1 MKRLLISVAGLSL
14 ITGLT
19 FAQMRDV
26 PPGHWAYQSIEQLV
40 QLGIIEG
47 YPDGTFRPNRT
58 MTRAEFA
65 QAIARAYRN
74 IDQRLVALNRRVE
87 ELANRPQGGGQTDTS
102 ALERQINELRAQ
114 VQELQKLNEAIQTLQ
129 RLAQTF
135 QQELA
140 GLGVDVDTLKR
151 DFASLRARVEALE
164 GKEEKFKMSG
174 DLTFGVY
181 GAHSI
186 DGKDVYTYNRTT
198 VDPGKFLE
206 TIAVPHELG
215 LTFSGQINDEVTG
228 SATFILGNYLPY
240 VKGSGKSAFAN
251 NPLIQQQVPSITAP
265 YAIGNTDIV
274 IWEAFVKAPIDI
286 FGAKVDVTVGRYPA
300 KITPFTLQRIKPDY
314 YLNFPRYGDGAFR
327 VDGGALGFDFDTF
340 RLNLWAAQVNQQ
352 SNNGVF
358 NRLFAQNHNSSV
370 VDAGNDP
377 VAIDQ
382 FAGARL
388 EFDAIRGE
396 ETNLTIGATYYAA
409 GLGTNRNFRF
419 GTLNPQNVNPRP
431 INRMDVFGA
440 DIKAK
445 FAGFNIGVEYAQSDF
460 LRDTDRVL
468 SKDNW
473 ALDANLGYNFGPNLG
488 ITAGYREVRPYFAAP
503 GAWGRVGYLYNPSD
517 LRGFY
522 AGVNYAASEDLKI
535 NITGAFLEGTGRIAP
550 PNGYGTSDEVIQVL
564 AGVDYRLTDR
574 LNVSLNYEGVFWN
587 LKGSGGGAKP
597 VWNYLTLGVGYDLGE
612 NTALNVLY
620 QIIDTDGKGVGSAN
634 IGGQLVGGVFTG
646 GPAPGKNGGAVAAT
660 TLSVKF

>member
-1 MKRLLISVAGLSL
+1 MEEDASMKRLLMSVAGLSL

-47 YPDGTFRPNRT
+47 FPDGTFRPNRT

-74 IDQRLVALNRRVE
+74 IDERLRALDRRISE
-87 ELANRPQGGGQTDTS
+87 IRPQDGQQVDTS
-102 ALERQINELRAQ
+102 ALERKINELSLQ

-186 DGKDVYTYNRTT
+186 DGNDVYTLNRTRLG
-198 VDPGKFLE
+198 PGKFLE
-206 TIAVPHELG
+206 AIAVPHELG

-240 VKGSGKSAFAN
+240 VKGSGKSALTDLSA
-251 NPLIQQQVPSITAP
+251 TATNP

-327 VDGGALGFDFDTF
+327 VDGGALGFNFDTF

-358 NRLFAQNHNSSV
+358 NRLLAQNHNSSV
-370 VDAGNDP
+370 VDAGNNP
-377 VAIDQ
+377 VSIDQ

-396 ETNLTIGATYYAA
+396 ETNLTVGATYYAA
-409 GLGTNRNFRF
+409 GLGTNQNFRF

-431 INRMDVFGA
+431 IDRLDVFGA

-460 LRDTDRVL
+460 LRDTNRVL
-468 SKDNW
+468 SSDNW
-473 ALDANLGYNFGPNLG
+473 ALNANLGYNFGPNLG
-488 ITAGYREVRPYFAAP
+488 ITAGYLEVRPYFAAP
-503 GAWGRVGYLYNPSD
+503 GAWGRIGYLYNPSD

-522 AGVNYAASEDLKI
+522 AGVNYTASEDLKI
-535 NITGAFLEGTGRIAP
+535 NLTGAFLEGTGRVA
-550 PNGYGTSDEVIQVL
+550 NGYRTNDELIQVL
-564 AGVDYRLTDR
+564 AGVDYRLSERFT
-574 LNVSLNYEGVFWN
+574 VSLNYEGVFWN
-587 LKGSGGGAKP
+587 LQGSGGGRKP
-597 VWNYLTLGVGYDLGE
+597 VWNYFTLGVGYNLGE

-620 QIIDTDGKGVGSAN
+620 QILDTDGKGTPAPFS
-634 IGGQLVGGVFTG
+634 G
-646 GPAPGKNGGAVAAT
+646 GPAAGKNSGAVAAT

>member
-1 MKRLLISVAGLSL
+1 MKRLLMSVAGLSL

-40 QLGIIEG
+40 QLGILEG

-74 IDQRLVALNRRVE
+74 IDERLRALDRR
-87 ELANRPQGGGQTDTS
+87 LT
-102 ALERQINELRAQ
+102 ALEQRPTPETQPGDTTELQRQIGELRNQ
-114 VQELQKLNEAIQTLQ
+114 IQELQKLNEAVQTLQ

-186 DGKDVYTYNRTT
+186 DGKDVYTLNRTRLGS
-198 VDPGKFLE
+198 GKFLQE
-206 TIAVPHELG
+206 IAVPHELG

-240 VKGSGKSAFAN
+240 VGGSGLSA
-251 NPLIQQQVPSITAP
+251 LTAFTGP
-265 YAIGNTDIV
+265 YTIGNTDIV
-274 IWEAFVKAPIDI
+274 IWEAYVKAPIDI
-286 FGAKVDVTVGRYPA
+286 FGAKVNLTVGRYPA

-327 VDGGALGFDFDTF
+327 VDGGALGFNFDTF

-352 SNNGVF
+352 STGGFVF
-358 NRLFAQNHNSSV
+358 NRMFAQNHNSSV
-370 VDAGNDP
+370 VDANGNP

-396 ETNLTIGATYYAA
+396 ETNLTVGATYYAA
-409 GLGTNRNFRF
+409 GVGRGRNFRF
-419 GTLNPQNVNPRP
+419 GTLNPQNV
-431 INRMDVFGA
+431 INNQRLIDRVDVFGA

-460 LRDTDRVL
+460 LRDTNREL
-468 SKDNW
+468 SSDNW

-522 AGVNYAASEDLKI
+522 AGINYTASQDLKF
-535 NITGAFLEGTGRIAP
+535 NLTGAFLEGTGRVAG
-550 PNGYGTSDEVIQVL
+550 GYTTNDELIQVL
-564 AGVDYRLTDR
+564 AGIDYRLSDR
-574 LNVSLNYEGVFWN
+574 WNVSLNYEGVFWK
-587 LKGSGGGAKP
+587 LGSVAGSPKP
-597 VWNYLTLGVGYDLGE
+597 VWNYFTLGVGYNLGE

-620 QIIDTDGKGVGSAN
+620 QIIDTDGKGAPAN
-634 IGGQLVGGVFTG
+634 AGAFFG
-646 GPAPGKNGGAVAAT
+646 GPSSGKNSGAVAAT

>member
-40 QLGIIEG
+40 QLGILEG
-47 YPDGTFRPNRT
+47 YPDDTFRPNRT

-74 IDQRLVALNRRVE
+74 IDERLRALDRRLTAVEQRPTPGTQPADTT
-87 ELANRPQGGGQTDTS
+87 ELQ
-102 ALERQINELRAQ
+102 RQIGELRNQ
-114 VQELQKLNEAIQTLQ
+114 IQELQKLNEAVQTLQ

-181 GAHSI
+181 AAHSI
-186 DGKDVYTYNRTT
+186 DGNDVYTLNRTRLGS
-198 VDPGKFLE
+198 GKFLE
-206 TIAVPHELG
+206 EIAVPHELG

-240 VKGSGKSAFAN
+240 VGGSGKSAATSF
-251 NPLIQQQVPSITAP
+251 TAP
-265 YAIGNTDIV
+265 YAISNTDIV

-286 FGAKVDVTVGRYPA
+286 FGAKVNLTVGRYPA

-327 VDGGALGFDFDTF
+327 VDGGAIDLNFDTF

-358 NRLFAQNHNSSV
+358 NVLRFQNHNSTTS
-370 VDAGNDP
+370 AP
-377 VAIDQ
+377 MEQ
-382 FAGARL
+382 MAGARL

-396 ETNLTIGATYYAA
+396 NTNLTIGATYYAA
-409 GLGTNRNFRF
+409 GIGSGRSFQF
-419 GTLNPQNVNPRP
+419 GTLTTTTPAANIDRA
-431 INRMDVFGA
+431 DVFGA

-460 LRDTDRVL
+460 LRGTDRVL

-473 ALDANLGYNFGPNLG
+473 ALDASLGYNFSENLG
-488 ITAGYREVRPYFAAP
+488 LVAGYREVRPYFAAP

-522 AGVNYAASEDLKI
+522 AGVNYTASEDLKI
-535 NITGAFLEGTGRIAP
+535 NLTGAFLEGTGRVA
-550 PNGYGTSDEVIQVL
+550 NGYRTNDELIQVL
-564 AGVDYRLTDR
+564 AGVDYRLSERFT
-574 LNVSLNYEGVFWN
+574 VSLNYEGVFWN
-587 LKGSGGGAKP
+587 LQGSGGGRKP
-597 VWNYLTLGVGYDLGE
+597 VWNYFTLGVGYNLGE

-620 QIIDTDGKGVGSAN
+620 QILDTDGKGTPAPFS
-634 IGGQLVGGVFTG
+634 G
-646 GPAPGKNGGAVAAT
+646 GPATGKNSGAVAAT

>member
-1 MKRLLISVAGLSL
+1 MEEDASMKRLLVTVAGLSL

-40 QLGIIEG
+40 QLGIIDG

-74 IDQRLVALNRRVE
+74 IDERLRALDRRISE
-87 ELANRPQGGGQTDTS
+87 IRPQDVQQVDTS

-114 VQELQKLNEAIQTLQ
+114 IEELKKLNEAIQTLQ

-186 DGKDVYTYNRTT
+186 DGKGVYTFNRTT
-198 VDPGKFLE
+198 IGSGKFLQE
-206 TIAVPHELG
+206 IAVPHELG
-215 LTFSGQINDEVTG
+215 LTFSGQINDEVSG

-240 VKGSGKSAFAN
+240 VGGSGKSA
-251 NPLIQQQVPSITAP
+251 LTAFTPP
-265 YAIGNTDIV
+265 YTISNTDIV

-327 VDGGALGFDFDTF
+327 VDGGALGFNFDTF

-358 NRLFAQNHNSSV
+358 NVLGFQNHNSTTS
-370 VDAGNDP
+370 AP
-377 VAIDQ
+377 MDQ
-382 FAGARL
+382 MAGARL

-396 ETNLTIGATYYAA
+396 DTNLTVGATYYAA
-409 GLGTNRNFRF
+409 GIGPGQNFQF
-419 GTLNPQNVNPRP
+419 GTLVTTTPAVNIDRV
-431 INRMDVFGA
+431 DVFGA

-445 FAGFNIGVEYAQSDF
+445 FAGFNIGIEYAQSDF
-460 LRDTDRVL
+460 LNGTSRVL

-522 AGVNYAASEDLKI
+522 AGVNYTASEDLKI
-535 NITGAFLEGTGRIAP
+535 NLTGAFLEGTGRVA
-550 PNGYGTSDEVIQVL
+550 NGYKTNDDVIQVL

-597 VWNYLTLGVGYDLGE
+597 VWNYLTLGVGYNLGE

-620 QIIDTDGKGVGSAN
+620 QIIDTDGKGTPVPFS
-634 IGGQLVGGVFTG
+634 G
-646 GPAPGKNGGAVAAT
+646 GPNANKNGGAVAAT

>member
-1 MKRLLISVAGLSL
+1 MKRLLVTVAGLSL

-74 IDQRLVALNRRVE
+74 IDERLRALDRRINE
-87 ELANRPQGGGQTDTS
+87 INRPQVSEQQPPTDTS
-102 ALERQINELRAQ
+102 GLQRQIEELRKQ
-114 VQELQKLNEAIQTLQ
+114 IDELKKLNEAIQTLQ

-186 DGKDVYTYNRTT
+186 DGKDVYTFNRTT
-198 VDPGKFLE
+198 IGSGKFLQE
-206 TIAVPHELG
+206 IAVPHELG
-215 LTFSGQINDEVTG
+215 LTFSGQINDEVSG

-240 VKGSGKSAFAN
+240 VGGSGKSA
-251 NPLIQQQVPSITAP
+251 LTAFTPP
-265 YAIGNTDIV
+265 YTISNTDIV
-274 IWEAFVKAPIDI
+274 IWEAYVKAPIDI

-327 VDGGALGFDFDTF
+327 VDGGALGFNFDTF

-358 NRLFAQNHNSSV
+358 NVLGFQNHNSTTS
-370 VDAGNDP
+370 AP
-377 VAIDQ
+377 MEQ
-382 FAGARL
+382 MAGARL

-396 ETNLTIGATYYAA
+396 ETNLTVGATYYAA
-409 GLGTNRNFRF
+409 GIGAGQNFNFAGGLPEAANIDR
-419 GTLNPQNVNPRP
+419 V
-431 INRMDVFGA
+431 DVFGA

-460 LRDTDRVL
+460 LNNTNRVL
-468 SKDNW
+468 STDNW

-522 AGVNYAASEDLKI
+522 AGVNYTASEDLKF
-535 NITGAFLEGTGRIAP
+535 NLTGAFLEGTGRVAG
-550 PNGYGTSDEVIQVL
+550 GYTTNDELIQVL
-564 AGVDYRLTDR
+564 AGVDYRLSER
-574 LNVSLNYEGVFWN
+574 LNVSLNYEGVYW
-587 LKGSGGGAKP
+587 KVGGVKP

-620 QIIDTDGKGVGSAN
+620 QIIDTDGKGAPAA
-634 IGGQLVGGVFTG
+634 FRG
-646 GPAPGKNGGAVAAT
+646 GPNANKNGGAVAAT

>member
-65 QAIARAYRN
+65 QMIARAYRN
-74 IDQRLVALNRRVE
+74 IDERLRALDRRISE
-87 ELANRPQGGGQTDTS
+87 IRPQEVQPTDTS
-102 ALERQINELRAQ
+102 DLQRQIGELRNQ
-114 VQELQKLNEAIQTLQ
+114 IQELQRLNEAIQTLQ

-164 GKEEKFKMSG
+164 GREEKFKMSG

-186 DGKDVYTYNRTT
+186 DGKDVHTYNRTNLGT
-198 VDPGKFLE
+198 GKLLE
-206 TIAVPHELG
+206 SIAVTHELG

-240 VKGSGKSAFAN
+240 VGKSGKSALTTFT
-251 NPLIQQQVPSITAP
+251 VPYTVS
-265 YAIGNTDIV
+265 NTDIV
-274 IWEAFVKAPIDI
+274 IWEAFVKAPIDL
-286 FGAKVDVTVGRYPA
+286 FGARVNVTVGRYPV
-300 KITPFTLQRIKPDY
+300 KLTPYTLQRIKPDY

-327 VDGGALGFDFDTF
+327 VDGGAVDFNFDTF

-358 NRLFAQNHNSSV
+358 NVLNFQNHNSTTS
-370 VDAGNDP
+370 AP
-377 VAIDQ
+377 MDQ

-396 ETNLTIGATYYAA
+396 ETNLTVGATYYAA
-409 GLGTNRNFRF
+409 GIGPSQNFQF
-419 GTLNPQNVNPRP
+419 STSPPVNPIDRV
-431 INRMDVFGA
+431 DVFGG

-445 FAGFNIGVEYAQSDF
+445 FAGFDIGVEYAQSDF
-460 LRDTDRVL
+460 LNGTTRVL
-468 SKDNW
+468 STDNW
-473 ALDANLGYNFGPNLG
+473 ALDANLGYNFSDNLG
-488 ITAGYREVRPYFAAP
+488 VVAGYREVRPYFAAP
-503 GAWGRVGYLYNPSD
+503 GSWGRVGYLYNPSD

-522 AGVNYAASEDLKI
+522 AGVNYAASQDLKV
-535 NITGAFLEGTGRIAP
+535 NLTGAFLEGTGRVT
-550 PNGYGTSDEVIQVL
+550 PNGYQTNDELIQVL
-564 AGVDYRLTDR
+564 AGVDYRLSER
-574 LNVSLNYEGVFWN
+574 WNVSLNYEGVFFK
-587 LKGSGGGAKP
+587 LGSQPNSPKP
-597 VWNYLTLGVGYDLGE
+597 VWNYFTLGVGYNLGE
-612 NTALNVLY
+612 NAALNVLY
-620 QIIDTDGKGVGSAN
+620 QILDTDGKGVGGVFSGGPSAN
-634 IGGQLVGGVFTG
+634 
-646 GPAPGKNGGAVAAT
+646 KNSGAVAAT

>member
-1 MKRLLISVAGLSL
+1 MKRLLMSVAGLSL

-40 QLGIIEG
+40 QLGILEG

-74 IDQRLVALNRRVE
+74 IDERLRALDRRISE
-87 ELANRPQGGGQTDTS
+87 IRPPDVQQVDTS

-181 GAHSI
+181 AAHSL
-186 DGKDVYTYNRTT
+186 DGEDVYTLNRTRLGS
-198 VDPGKFLE
+198 GKFLE
-206 TIAVPHELG
+206 EIAVPHELG
-215 LTFSGQINDEVTG
+215 LTLSGQLNEEVSG
-228 SATFILGNYLPY
+228 SATFILGNKLQY
-240 VKGSGKSAFAN
+240 VRGAGKSALTN
-251 NPLIQQQVPSITAP
+251 LVPLAATAP
-265 YAIGNTDIV
+265 YAIGTSDIV
-274 IWEAFVKAPIDI
+274 IWEAFVKAPIDF
-286 FGAKVDVTVGRYPA
+286 FGTKVNLTVGRYPA

-327 VDGGALGFDFDTF
+327 VDGGAIDLNFDTF
-340 RLNLWAAQVNQQ
+340 RVNLWAAQVNQQ
-352 SNNGVF
+352 STGGFVF
-358 NRLFAQNHNSSV
+358 NQLFVQNHNSTTSR
-370 VDAGNDP
+370 P
-377 VAIDQ
+377 IDQ
-382 FAGARL
+382 FTGARL

-396 ETNLTIGATYYAA
+396 ETNLTVGATYYAA
-409 GLGTNRNFRF
+409 GIGSQQNFTFAPTGVVAANIDR
-419 GTLNPQNVNPRP
+419 V
-431 INRMDVFGA
+431 DVFGA

-445 FAGFNIGVEYAQSDF
+445 FAGFNIGLEYAQSDF
-460 LRDTDRVL
+460 LRGSDRVL

-473 ALDANLGYNFGPNLG
+473 ALNASLGYNFGPNLG
-488 ITAGYREVRPYFAAP
+488 VTAGYLEVRPYFAAP
-503 GAWGRVGYLYNPSD
+503 GAWGRIGYLYNPSD

-535 NITGAFLEGTGRIAP
+535 NLSGAFLEGTGRV
-550 PNGYGTSDEVIQVL
+550 PNGYRTNDDVIQVL
-564 AGVDYRLTDR
+564 AGVDYRLSER
-574 LNVSLNYEGVFWN
+574 FSVSLNYEGVFWN
-587 LKGSGGGAKP
+587 LGSRAGSPNP
-597 VWNYLTLGVGYDLGE
+597 VWNYFTLGVGYDLGE

-620 QIIDTDGKGVGSAN
+620 QILDTDGKGVGGAFS
-634 IGGQLVGGVFTG
+634 G
-646 GPAPGKNGGAVAAT
+646 GPAPGKNSGAVAAT

>member
-1 MKRLLISVAGLSL
+1 MKRLLMSVAGLSL

-40 QLGIIEG
+40 QLGILEG

-74 IDQRLVALNRRVE
+74 IDERLRALDRR
-87 ELANRPQGGGQTDTS
+87 LT
-102 ALERQINELRAQ
+102 ALEQRPTPETQPGDTTELQRQIGELRNQ
-114 VQELQKLNEAIQTLQ
+114 IQELQKLNEAVQTLQ

-181 GAHSI
+181 AAHSL
-186 DGKDVYTYNRTT
+186 DGNDVFTLNRTRLG
-198 VDPGKFLE
+198 PGKFLE
-206 TIAVPHELG
+206 AIAVPHELG
-215 LTFSGQINDEVTG
+215 LTFSGQINEEVSG

-240 VKGSGKSAFAN
+240 VGGSGKSARTNF
-251 NPLIQQQVPSITAP
+251 TGP
-265 YAIGNTDIV
+265 YTIGNTDIV
-274 IWEAFVKAPIDI
+274 IWEAYVKAPIDI

-327 VDGGALGFDFDTF
+327 VDGGAIDLNFDTF

-352 SNNGVF
+352 STGGFVF
-358 NRLFAQNHNSSV
+358 NRLFVQNHNSTTSR
-370 VDAGNDP
+370 P
-377 VAIDQ
+377 IDQ

-396 ETNLTIGATYYAA
+396 DTNLTVGATYYAA
-409 GLGTNRNFRF
+409 GIGSGQNFNF
-419 GTLNPQNVNPRP
+419 AGGSAEAVNIDRV
-431 INRMDVFGA
+431 DVFGA

-460 LRDTDRVL
+460 LRGTDRVL

-473 ALDANLGYNFGPNLG
+473 ALDANLGYNFSESLG
-488 ITAGYREVRPYFAAP
+488 LVAGYREVRPYFATP
-503 GAWGRVGYLYNPSD
+503 GSWGRVGYLYNPSD

-535 NITGAFLEGTGRIAP
+535 NITGAFLEGTGRIPP

-564 AGVDYRLTDR
+564 AGIDYRLSDR
-574 LNVSLNYEGVFWN
+574 WNVSLNYEGVFWK
-587 LKGSGGGAKP
+587 LGSVAGSPKP
-597 VWNYLTLGVGYDLGE
+597 VWNYFTLGVGYNLGE

-620 QIIDTDGKGVGSAN
+620 QILDTDGKGTPAPFS
-634 IGGQLVGGVFTG
+634 G
-646 GPAPGKNGGAVAAT
+646 GPATGKNSGAVAAT

>member
-40 QLGIIEG
+40 QLGILEG

-74 IDQRLVALNRRVE
+74 IDERLRALDRRISE
-87 ELANRPQGGGQTDTS
+87 IRPQDQQVDTS

-114 VQELQKLNEAIQTLQ
+114 IEELQKLNEAIQTLQ

-186 DGKDVYTYNRTT
+186 DGKDVYTLNRTRLG
-198 VDPGKFLE
+198 PGKFLE
-206 TIAVPHELG
+206 AIAVPHELG

-251 NPLIQQQVPSITAP
+251 NPVIQQVPSITDP

-327 VDGGALGFDFDTF
+327 VDGGALGFNFDTF

-370 VDAGNDP
+370 VDANGNP

-396 ETNLTIGATYYAA
+396 DTNLTVGATYYAA
-409 GLGTNRNFRF
+409 GIGPQRNFRF
-419 GTLNPQNVNPRP
+419 RTLTLSDVNRNPIT

-445 FAGFNIGVEYAQSDF
+445 FAGFNIGIEYAQSDF
-460 LRDTDRVL
+460 LNDTNRVL
-468 SKDNW
+468 SSDNW
-473 ALDANLGYNFGPNLG
+473 ALNANLGYSFGPNLG
-488 ITAGYREVRPYFAAP
+488 ITAGYLEVRPYFAAP

-522 AGVNYAASEDLKI
+522 AGVNYTASEDLKI
-535 NITGAFLEGTGRIAP
+535 NLTGAFLEGTGRVA
-550 PNGYGTSDEVIQVL
+550 NGYTTNDEVIQVL

-574 LNVSLNYEGVFWN
+574 LNVSLNYEGVFWK
-587 LKGSGGGAKP
+587 LGSVPGSPKP
-597 VWNYLTLGVGYDLGE
+597 VWNYFTLGVGYNLGE

-620 QIIDTDGKGVGSAN
+620 QILDTDGKGTPAPFS
-634 IGGQLVGGVFTG
+634 G
-646 GPAPGKNGGAVAAT
+646 GPATGKNSGAVAAT

>member
-1 MKRLLISVAGLSL
+1 MEEDASMKRLLVTVAGLSL

-74 IDQRLVALNRRVE
+74 IDERLRALDRRISE
-87 ELANRPQGGGQTDTS
+87 IRPQDSQPVDTS

-114 VQELQKLNEAIQTLQ
+114 IEELKKLNEAIQTLQ

-186 DGKDVYTYNRTT
+186 DGKDVYTFNRTRLGS
-198 VDPGKFLE
+198 GKFLQE
-206 TIAVPHELG
+206 IAVPHELG

-240 VKGSGKSAFAN
+240 VGGSGKSALTTF
-251 NPLIQQQVPSITAP
+251 SGP

-327 VDGGALGFDFDTF
+327 VDGGALGFNFDTF

-358 NRLFAQNHNSSV
+358 NRLLAQNHNSSV
-370 VDAGNDP
+370 VDANGNP

-396 ETNLTIGATYYAA
+396 DTNLTVGATYYAA
-409 GLGTNRNFRF
+409 GVGRGRNFRF
-419 GTLNPQNVNPRP
+419 GTLNPQNVNRRP
-431 INRMDVFGA
+431 IDRLDVFGA

-460 LRDTDRVL
+460 LRDTNRVL
-468 SKDNW
+468 SSDNW

-522 AGVNYAASEDLKI
+522 VGVNYTASEDLKI
-535 NITGAFLEGTGRIAP
+535 NITGAFLEGTGRARLGNNIV
-550 PNGYGTSDEVIQVL
+550 GYRTNDEVIQVL
-564 AGVDYRLTDR
+564 AGVDYRLSER
-574 LNVSLNYEGVFWN
+574 LNVSLNYEGVFWK
-587 LKGSGGGAKP
+587 LGSVARSPKP

-620 QIIDTDGKGVGSAN
+620 QILDTDGKGTPVP
-634 IGGQLVGGVFTG
+634 FRG
-646 GPAPGKNGGAVAAT
+646 GPDTRRNNKNGGAVAAT

>member
-1 MKRLLISVAGLSL
+1 MKRLLMSVAGLSL

-40 QLGIIEG
+40 QLGILEG

-74 IDQRLVALNRRVE
+74 IDERLRALDRR
-87 ELANRPQGGGQTDTS
+87 LT
-102 ALERQINELRAQ
+102 ALEQRPTPETQPGDTTELQRQIGELRNQ
-114 VQELQKLNEAIQTLQ
+114 IQELQKLNEAVQTLQ

-186 DGKDVYTYNRTT
+186 DGNDVYTFNRTRLG
-198 VDPGKFLE
+198 PGKFLE
-206 TIAVPHELG
+206 AIAVPHELG

-240 VKGSGKSAFAN
+240 VGGSGKSA
-251 NPLIQQQVPSITAP
+251 LTAFTGP
-265 YAIGNTDIV
+265 YTIGNTDIV
-274 IWEAFVKAPIDI
+274 IWEAYVKAPIDI

-327 VDGGALGFDFDTF
+327 VDGGALGFNFDTF

-352 SNNGVF
+352 STGGFVF
-358 NRLFAQNHNSSV
+358 NRMFAQNHNSSV
-370 VDAGNDP
+370 VDANGNP

-396 ETNLTIGATYYAA
+396 ETNLTVGATYYAA
-409 GLGTNRNFRF
+409 GVGRGRNFRF
-419 GTLNPQNVNPRP
+419 GTLNPQNV
-431 INRMDVFGA
+431 INNQRLIDRVDVFGA

-460 LRDTDRVL
+460 LRDTNREL
-468 SKDNW
+468 SSDNW

-522 AGVNYAASEDLKI
+522 AGINYTASQDLKF
-535 NITGAFLEGTGRIAP
+535 NLTGAFLEGTGRVAG
-550 PNGYGTSDEVIQVL
+550 GYTTNDELIQVL
-564 AGVDYRLTDR
+564 AGIDYRLSDR
-574 LNVSLNYEGVFWN
+574 WNVSLNYEGVFWK
-587 LKGSGGGAKP
+587 LGSVAGSPKP
-597 VWNYLTLGVGYDLGE
+597 VWNYFTLGVGYNLGE

-620 QIIDTDGKGVGSAN
+620 QIIDTDGKGAPAN
-634 IGGQLVGGVFTG
+634 AGAFFG
-646 GPAPGKNGGAVAAT
+646 GPSSGKNSGAVAAT

>member
-1 MKRLLISVAGLSL
+1 MKRWLISVAGLSL

-74 IDQRLVALNRRVE
+74 IDERLRALDRRISE
-87 ELANRPQGGGQTDTS
+87 IRPGDQQVDTS

-114 VQELQKLNEAIQTLQ
+114 IEELKKLNEAIQTLQ

-186 DGKDVYTYNRTT
+186 DGKDVFTLNRTRLGS
-198 VDPGKFLE
+198 GKFLQE
-206 TIAVPHELG
+206 IAVPHELG
-215 LTFSGQINDEVTG
+215 LTFSGQINDEVSG

-240 VKGSGKSAFAN
+240 AGGSGLSALTNF
-251 NPLIQQQVPSITAP
+251 TGP

-286 FGAKVDVTVGRYPA
+286 FGAKVNLTVGRYPA

-327 VDGGALGFDFDTF
+327 VDGGALSFDFDTF

-370 VDAGNDP
+370 VDAGNNP

-396 ETNLTIGATYYAA
+396 NTNLTVGATYYAA
-409 GLGTNRNFRF
+409 GIGRGRNFQFINTR
-419 GTLNPQNVNPRP
+419 TLVPTTLAMNIDRV
-431 INRMDVFGA
+431 DVFGA

-460 LRDTDRVL
+460 LRGTNRVL
-468 SKDNW
+468 SSDSW

-503 GAWGRVGYLYNPSD
+503 GAWGRIGYLYNPSD

-535 NITGAFLEGTGRIAP
+535 NITGAFLEGTGRIP
-550 PNGYGTSDEVIQVL
+550 PPSGNGYGTSDEVIQVL
-564 AGVDYRLTDR
+564 AGVDYRLSER
-574 LNVSLNYEGVFWN
+574 LNVSLNYEGVFWK
-587 LKGSGGGAKP
+587 LGSVARSPKP
-597 VWNYLTLGVGYDLGE
+597 VWNYLTLGVGYNLGE

-620 QIIDTDGKGVGSAN
+620 QVIDTDGKGVG
-634 IGGQLVGGVFTG
+634 GVFSG
-646 GPAPGKNGGAVAAT
+646 GPAPGKNSGAVAAT

>member
-1 MKRLLISVAGLSL
+1 MEEDASMKRLLISVAGLSL

-40 QLGIIEG
+40 QMGIIEG

-74 IDQRLVALNRRVE
+74 IDERLRALDRRINE
-87 ELANRPQGGGQTDTS
+87 INRPQRDGQQPPTDTS
-102 ALERQINELRAQ
+102 GLQRQIEELRKQ
-114 VQELQKLNEAIQTLQ
+114 IDELKKLNEAIQTLQ

-181 GAHSI
+181 GTHDI
-186 DGKDVYTYNRTT
+186 NRRNVYTYNRTT
-198 VDPGKFLE
+198 VGSNILQ

-215 LTFSGQINDEVTG
+215 LTFSGQINDEVSG

-240 VKGSGKSAFAN
+240 VKGSGKSALTDLSA
-251 NPLIQQQVPSITAP
+251 TATNP

-327 VDGGALGFDFDTF
+327 VDGGALGFNFDTF

-352 SNNGVF
+352 STGGFVF
-358 NRLFAQNHNSSV
+358 NRMFAQNHNSSV
-370 VDAGNDP
+370 VDANGNP

-396 ETNLTIGATYYAA
+396 ETNLTVGATYYAA
-409 GLGTNRNFRF
+409 GIGPQRNFRF
-419 GTLNPQNVNPRP
+419 GTLTPSNVNRNP

-460 LRDTDRVL
+460 LRDTNREL
-468 SKDNW
+468 SSDNW

-522 AGVNYAASEDLKI
+522 AGVNYTASEDLKI
-535 NITGAFLEGTGRIAP
+535 NLTGAFLEGTGRVA
-550 PNGYGTSDEVIQVL
+550 NGYRTNDELIQVL
-564 AGVDYRLTDR
+564 AGIDYRLSERFT
-574 LNVSLNYEGVFWN
+574 VSLNYEGVFWN
-587 LKGSGGGAKP
+587 LQGSGGGRKP

-620 QIIDTDGKGVGSAN
+620 QIIDTDGKGAPAN
-634 IGGQLVGGVFTG
+634 AGAFFG
-646 GPAPGKNGGAVAAT
+646 GPSSGKNSGAVAAT

>member
-1 MKRLLISVAGLSL
+1 MEEDASMKRLLVTVAGLSL

-40 QLGIIEG
+40 QLGIIDG

-74 IDQRLVALNRRVE
+74 IDERLRALDRRISE
-87 ELANRPQGGGQTDTS
+87 IRPQSDQQVDTS

-114 VQELQKLNEAIQTLQ
+114 IEELKKLNEAIQTLQ

-186 DGKDVYTYNRTT
+186 DGNDVYTFNRTT
-198 VDPGKFLE
+198 IGSGKFLQE
-206 TIAVPHELG
+206 IAVPHELG

-240 VKGSGKSAFAN
+240 VKGSGKSALTAF
-251 NPLIQQQVPSITAP
+251 TAP
-265 YAIGNTDIV
+265 YTISNTDIV

-327 VDGGALGFDFDTF
+327 VDGGALGFNFDTF

-358 NRLFAQNHNSSV
+358 NVLEFQNHNSTTS
-370 VDAGNDP
+370 AP
-377 VAIDQ
+377 MDQ
-382 FAGARL
+382 MAGARL

-396 ETNLTIGATYYAA
+396 ETNLTVGATYYAA
-409 GLGTNRNFRF
+409 GIGAGQNFQF
-419 GTLNPQNVNPRP
+419 GTLSTTTPAVNIDRV
-431 INRMDVFGA
+431 DVFGA

-445 FAGFNIGVEYAQSDF
+445 FAGFNIGIEYAQSDF
-460 LRDTDRVL
+460 LNGTSRVL

-522 AGVNYAASEDLKI
+522 AGVNYTASQDLKI
-535 NITGAFLEGTGRIAP
+535 NLTGAFLEGTGRVA
-550 PNGYGTSDEVIQVL
+550 NGYKTNDDVIQVL

-597 VWNYLTLGVGYDLGE
+597 VWNYLTLGVGYNLGE

-620 QIIDTDGKGVGSAN
+620 QIIDTDGKGTPVPFS
-634 IGGQLVGGVFTG
+634 G
-646 GPAPGKNGGAVAAT
+646 GPNANKNGGAVAAT

>member
-40 QLGIIEG
+40 QLGILEG

-74 IDQRLVALNRRVE
+74 IDERLRALDRRISE
-87 ELANRPQGGGQTDTS
+87 IRPQDNQQVDTS

-114 VQELQKLNEAIQTLQ
+114 IEELQKLNEASQTLQ

-186 DGKDVYTYNRTT
+186 DGKDVYTLNRTRLG
-198 VDPGKFLE
+198 PGKFLE
-206 TIAVPHELG
+206 AIAVPHELG

-240 VKGSGKSAFAN
+240 VRGAGKSALTDLTNLA
-251 NPLIQQQVPSITAP
+251 TAP

-327 VDGGALGFDFDTF
+327 VDGGALGFNFDTF

-358 NRLFAQNHNSSV
+358 NVLEFQNHNSTTS
-370 VDAGNDP
+370 AP
-377 VAIDQ
+377 MDQ
-382 FAGARL
+382 MAGARL

-396 ETNLTIGATYYAA
+396 DTNLTVGATYYAA
-409 GLGTNRNFRF
+409 GIGPGQSFTFVPSGVVAANIDRA
-419 GTLNPQNVNPRP
+419 
-431 INRMDVFGA
+431 DVFGA

-460 LRDTDRVL
+460 LNGTSRVL

-522 AGVNYAASEDLKI
+522 AGVNYTASEDLKI
-535 NITGAFLEGTGRIAP
+535 NLTGAFLEGTGRVA
-550 PNGYGTSDEVIQVL
+550 NGYSTNDEVIQVL
-564 AGVDYRLTDR
+564 AGVDYRLSER
-574 LNVSLNYEGVFWN
+574 LNVSLNYEGVFWK
-587 LKGSGGGAKP
+587 LGSVPGSPKP

-620 QIIDTDGKGVGSAN
+620 QILDTDGKGAPAA
-634 IGGQLVGGVFTG
+634 FRG
-646 GPAPGKNGGAVAAT
+646 GPATGKNSGAVAAT

>member
-40 QLGIIEG
+40 QLGILEG

-74 IDQRLVALNRRVE
+74 IDERLRALDRRISE
-87 ELANRPQGGGQTDTS
+87 IRPPGDQQVDTS

-181 GAHSI
+181 GTHDI
-186 DGKDVYTYNRTT
+186 DRKNVYTYNRTT
-198 VDPGKFLE
+198 VGSNILQ

-215 LTFSGQINDEVTG
+215 LTFSGQLNDEVTG

-240 VKGSGKSAFAN
+240 VRGAGKSALTTF
-251 NPLIQQQVPSITAP
+251 TGP

-274 IWEAFVKAPIDI
+274 IWEAFVKAPIDL

-327 VDGGALGFDFDTF
+327 VDGGALGFNFDTF

-358 NRLFAQNHNSSV
+358 NRLLAQNHNSSV
-370 VDAGNDP
+370 VDAGDNP

-396 ETNLTIGATYYAA
+396 ETNLTVGATYYAA
-409 GLGTNRNFRF
+409 GVGRGRNFRF

-431 INRMDVFGA
+431 IDRLDVFGA

-460 LRDTDRVL
+460 LRDTNRVL

-488 ITAGYREVRPYFAAP
+488 IIAGYREVRPYFAAP
-503 GAWGRVGYLYNPSD
+503 GAWGRIGYLYNPSD

-522 AGVNYAASEDLKI
+522 AGVNYTASEDLKI
-535 NITGAFLEGTGRIAP
+535 NLTGAFLEGTGRVR
-550 PNGYGTSDEVIQVL
+550 NGYTTNDEVIQVL
-564 AGVDYRLTDR
+564 AGVDYRLSER
-574 LNVSLNYEGVFWN
+574 LNVSLNYEGVYW
-587 LKGSGGGAKP
+587 KVGGVKP
-597 VWNYLTLGVGYDLGE
+597 VWNYFTLGVGYDLGE

-620 QIIDTDGKGVGSAN
+620 QIIDTDGKGAPAA
-634 IGGQLVGGVFTG
+634 FRG
-646 GPAPGKNGGAVAAT
+646 GPNANKNGGAVAAT

>member
-1 MKRLLISVAGLSL
+1 MKRWLISVAGLSL

-40 QLGIIEG
+40 QLGILEG

-74 IDQRLVALNRRVE
+74 IDERLRALDRRISE
-87 ELANRPQGGGQTDTS
+87 IRPQDGQQVDTS

-114 VQELQKLNEAIQTLQ
+114 IDELKKLNEAIQTLQ

-186 DGKDVYTYNRTT
+186 DGKDVYTLNRTRLGS
-198 VDPGKFLE
+198 GKFLQE
-206 TIAVPHELG
+206 IAVPHELG

-240 VKGSGKSAFAN
+240 VGGSGLSALTNF
-251 NPLIQQQVPSITAP
+251 TGP

-327 VDGGALGFDFDTF
+327 VDGGALSFNFDTF

-358 NRLFAQNHNSSV
+358 NTVNFQNHNSTTS
-370 VDAGNDP
+370 AP
-377 VAIDQ
+377 MEQ
-382 FAGARL
+382 MAGARL

-396 ETNLTIGATYYAA
+396 GTNLTVGATYYAA
-409 GLGTNRNFRF
+409 GIGANKNFTFVPAGIVAANIDR
-419 GTLNPQNVNPRP
+419 V
-431 INRMDVFGA
+431 DVFGA

-460 LRDTDRVL
+460 LRDTNRVL

-503 GAWGRVGYLYNPSD
+503 GAWGRIGYLYNPSD

-522 AGVNYAASEDLKI
+522 AGVNYTASEDLKI
-535 NITGAFLEGTGRIAP
+535 NLSGAFLEGTGRVTG
-550 PNGYGTSDEVIQVL
+550 GYTKDDEVIQVL
-564 AGVDYRLTDR
+564 AGVDYRLSDR
-574 LNVSLNYEGVFWN
+574 WNVSLNYEGVFWK
-587 LKGSGGGAKP
+587 LGSVPGSPKP
-597 VWNYLTLGVGYDLGE
+597 VWNYFTLGVGYNLGE

-620 QIIDTDGKGVGSAN
+620 QVIDTDGKGVG
-634 IGGQLVGGVFTG
+634 GVFSG
-646 GPAPGKNGGAVAAT
+646 GPAPGKNSGAVAAT

>member
-74 IDQRLVALNRRVE
+74 IDERLRALDRRISE
-87 ELANRPQGGGQTDTS
+87 IRPQEVQPTDTS
-102 ALERQINELRAQ
+102 NLQQQIGELRNQ
-114 VQELQKLNEAIQTLQ
+114 IQELQKLNEAIQTLQ

-164 GKEEKFKMSG
+164 GREEKFTMSG

-186 DGKDVYTYNRTT
+186 NGNNVYTFNRTT
-198 VDPGKFLE
+198 LGSGQFLRS
-206 TIAVPHELG
+206 IAVTHELG

-228 SATFILGNYLPY
+228 SATFILGNDLPY
-240 VKGSGKSAFAN
+240 VGGSGKSALTTF
-251 NPLIQQQVPSITAP
+251 TGP
-265 YAIGNTDIV
+265 YTVGNTDIT
-274 IWEAFVKAPIDI
+274 IWEAFVKAPIDL
-286 FGAKVDVTVGRYPA
+286 FGARVNVTVGRFPA
-300 KITPFTLQRIKPDY
+300 KLTPFTLQRIKPDY

-327 VDGGALGFDFDTF
+327 VDGGAVDFNFDTF

-358 NRLFAQNHNSSV
+358 NVLRFQNHNSTTSS
-370 VDAGNDP
+370 P
-377 VAIDQ
+377 MEQ

-396 ETNLTIGATYYAA
+396 ETNLTVGATYYAA
-409 GLGTNRNFRF
+409 GIGTGQNFQF
-419 GTLNPQNVNPRP
+419 QQSSVVQNIDRV
-431 INRMDVFGA
+431 DVFGG

-460 LRDTDRVL
+460 LSGTTRAL
-468 SKDNW
+468 STDNW
-473 ALDANLGYNFGPNLG
+473 ALDANLGYNFSDNLG
-488 ITAGYREVRPYFAAP
+488 LVAGYREVRPYFAAP
-503 GAWGRVGYLYNPSD
+503 GSWGRVGYLYNPSD

-522 AGVNYAASEDLKI
+522 AGVNYAASQDLKV
-535 NITGAFLEGTGRIAP
+535 NLTGAFLKGTGRVQN
-550 PNGYGTSDEVIQVL
+550 NGYQTNDELIQVL
-564 AGVDYRLTDR
+564 AGVDYRLSDR
-574 LNVSLNYEGVFWN
+574 WNVSLNYEGVFWK
-587 LKGSGGGAKP
+587 LGTLQGSPKP
-597 VWNYLTLGVGYDLGE
+597 VWNYFTLGVGYDLGE
-612 NTALNVLY
+612 NAALNVLY
-620 QIIDTDGKGVGSAN
+620 QILDTDGKGVG
-634 IGGQLVGGVFTG
+634 GVFSG
-646 GPAPGKNGGAVAAT
+646 GPGTNKNGGAVAAT

>member
-1 MKRLLISVAGLSL
+1 MKRWLISVAGLSL

-74 IDQRLVALNRRVE
+74 IDERLRALDRRISE
-87 ELANRPQGGGQTDTS
+87 IRPQDGQQVDAS

-114 VQELQKLNEAIQTLQ
+114 IEELKKLNEAIQTLQ

-181 GAHSI
+181 AAHSI
-186 DGKDVYTYNRTT
+186 DGKDVFTLNRTRLGS
-198 VDPGKFLE
+198 GKFLQE
-206 TIAVPHELG
+206 IAVPHELG
-215 LTFSGQINDEVTG
+215 LTFSGQINDEVSG

-240 VKGSGKSAFAN
+240 VGGSGLSALTNF
-251 NPLIQQQVPSITAP
+251 TGP
-265 YAIGNTDIV
+265 YTIGNTDIV
-274 IWEAFVKAPIDI
+274 IWEAFVKAPVDI
-286 FGAKVDVTVGRYPA
+286 FGAKVNLTVGRYPA

-327 VDGGALGFDFDTF
+327 VDGGALSFDFDTF

-358 NRLFAQNHNSSV
+358 NVLRFQNHNSTTT
-370 VDAGNDP
+370 AP
-377 VAIDQ
+377 MDQ
-382 FAGARL
+382 MAGARL

-396 ETNLTIGATYYAA
+396 NTNLTVGATYYAA
-409 GLGTNRNFRF
+409 GIGPRRNFQF
-419 GTLNPQNVNPRP
+419 GTLGTTTPAVNIDRV
-431 INRMDVFGA
+431 DVFGA

-460 LRDTDRVL
+460 LRDTNRVL

-473 ALDANLGYNFGPNLG
+473 ALDVNLGYNFGPNLG

-503 GAWGRVGYLYNPSD
+503 GAWGRIGYLYNPSD

-522 AGVNYAASEDLKI
+522 AGVNYTASEDLKI
-535 NITGAFLEGTGRIAP
+535 NLSGAFLEGTGRVTG
-550 PNGYGTSDEVIQVL
+550 GYTKDDEVIQVL
-564 AGVDYRLTDR
+564 AGVDYRLSDR
-574 LNVSLNYEGVFWN
+574 WNVSLNYEGVFWK
-587 LKGSGGGAKP
+587 LGSVPGSPKP
-597 VWNYLTLGVGYDLGE
+597 VWNYFTLGVGYNLGE

-620 QIIDTDGKGVGSAN
+620 QIIDTDGKGTPAPFS
-634 IGGQLVGGVFTG
+634 G
-646 GPAPGKNGGAVAAT
+646 GPAAGKNSGAVAAT

>member
-1 MKRLLISVAGLSL
+1 MKRLLMSVAGLSL

-40 QLGIIEG
+40 QLGILEG
-47 YPDGTFRPNRT
+47 FPDGTFRPNRT

-74 IDQRLVALNRRVE
+74 IDERLRALDRRISE
-87 ELANRPQGGGQTDTS
+87 IRPQDQQVDTS

-186 DGKDVYTYNRTT
+186 DGNDVYTLNRTRLG
-198 VDPGKFLE
+198 PGKFLE
-206 TIAVPHELG
+206 AIAVPHELG

-240 VKGSGKSAFAN
+240 VKGSGKSALTDLSA
-251 NPLIQQQVPSITAP
+251 TATNP

-327 VDGGALGFDFDTF
+327 VDGGALGFNFDTF

-370 VDAGNDP
+370 VDANGNP

-396 ETNLTIGATYYAA
+396 DTNLTVGATYYAA
-409 GLGTNRNFRF
+409 GIGPQRNFRF
-419 GTLNPQNVNPRP
+419 GTLTPSNVNQNP
-431 INRMDVFGA
+431 INRVDVFGA

-460 LRDTDRVL
+460 LRDTDREL
-468 SKDNW
+468 SSDNW

-503 GAWGRVGYLYNPSD
+503 GAWGRIGYLYNPSD

-522 AGVNYAASEDLKI
+522 AGVNYTASEDLKI
-535 NITGAFLEGTGRIAP
+535 NLSGAFLEGTGRARVGNNIV
-550 PNGYGTSDEVIQVL
+550 GYRTNDEVIQVL
-564 AGVDYRLTDR
+564 AGVDYRLSERFT
-574 LNVSLNYEGVFWN
+574 VSLNYEGVFWN
-587 LKGSGGGAKP
+587 LQGSGGGRKP
-597 VWNYLTLGVGYDLGE
+597 VWNYFTLGVGYNLGE

-620 QIIDTDGKGVGSAN
+620 QIIDTDGKGTPAPFS
-634 IGGQLVGGVFTG
+634 G
-646 GPAPGKNGGAVAAT
+646 GPAERKNSGAVAAT

>member
-40 QLGIIEG
+40 QLGILEG

-74 IDQRLVALNRRVE
+74 IDERLRALDRRISE
-87 ELANRPQGGGQTDTS
+87 IRPQDGQQVDTS

-114 VQELQKLNEAIQTLQ
+114 IEELKKLNEAIQTLQ

-186 DGKDVYTYNRTT
+186 DGKNVYTFNRTT
-198 VDPGKFLE
+198 IGSGKFLQE
-206 TIAVPHELG
+206 IAVPHELG
-215 LTFSGQINDEVTG
+215 LTFSGQLNDEVTG

-240 VKGSGKSAFAN
+240 VGGSGKSARTNF
-251 NPLIQQQVPSITAP
+251 TGP
-265 YAIGNTDIV
+265 YTIGNTDIV

-370 VDAGNDP
+370 VDAGNNP
-377 VAIDQ
+377 IAIDQ

-396 ETNLTIGATYYAA
+396 ETNLTVGATYYAA
-409 GLGTNRNFRF
+409 GVGAGRNFRF
-419 GTLNPQNVNPRP
+419 GTAVPANAATNIDRV
-431 INRMDVFGA
+431 DVFGA

-460 LRDTDRVL
+460 LNGTSRVL

-535 NITGAFLEGTGRIAP
+535 NLTGAFLEGTGRVA
-550 PNGYGTSDEVIQVL
+550 NGYTTNDEVIQVL
-564 AGVDYRLTDR
+564 AGVDYRLSER
-574 LNVSLNYEGVFWN
+574 LNVSLNYEGVFWK
-587 LKGSGGGAKP
+587 LGSVAGSPKP

-620 QIIDTDGKGVGSAN
+620 QIIDTDGKGAPAA
-634 IGGQLVGGVFTG
+634 FRG
-646 GPAPGKNGGAVAAT
+646 GPNANKNGGAVAAT

>member
-19 FAQMRDV
+19 FAQMRDI

-74 IDQRLVALNRRVE
+74 IDERLRAINQRIE
-87 ELANRPQGGGQTDTS
+87 ELAGRPQAGGQQVDTTQ
-102 ALERQINELRAQ
+102 LQNQINELRNQ
-114 VQELQKLNEAIQTLQ
+114 IQELQKLNEAVQTLQ

-140 GLGVDVDTLKR
+140 GMGVDIDALKR
-151 DFASLRARVEALE
+151 DMASLRARVEALE

-186 DGKDVYTYNRTT
+186 DGKDVYTLDGRQLG
-198 VDPGKFLE
+198 PGKLLE
-206 TIAVPHELG
+206 KIDVVHELG
-215 LTFSGQINDEVTG
+215 LTFSGQINEEVSG

-240 VKGSGKSAFAN
+240 AGGAGR
-251 NPLIQQQVPSITAP
+251 NPLSTTPGGVPAV
-265 YAIGNTDIV
+265 GNTDIV
-274 IWEAFVKAPIDI
+274 IWEAYVKAPIDV

-300 KITPFTLQRIKPDY
+300 KLTPFTLQRIKPNY
-314 YLNFPRYGDGAFR
+314 YLNFPRYDDGAFR
-327 VDGGALGFDFDTF
+327 VDGGALAFNFDTF

-358 NRLFAQNHNSSV
+358 NVVNFANHNSSTSG
-370 VDAGNDP
+370 AM
-377 VAIDQ
+377 DQ
-382 FAGARL
+382 MAGARL

-396 ETNLTIGATYYAA
+396 DTNLTIGATYFAS
-409 GLGTNRNFRF
+409 GIGTARVFNF
-419 GTLNPQNVNPRP
+419 GTTTVAGNIDRV
-431 INRMDVFGA
+431 DVFGA
-440 DIKAK
+440 DVKAK

-460 LRDTDRVL
+460 LRNTNRVL

-473 ALDANLGYNFGPNLG
+473 ALNASLGYNFGPNIG
-488 ITAGYREVRPYFAAP
+488 VTAGYLEVRPYFAAP

-522 AGVNYAASEDLKI
+522 AGVNYNASQDLKV
-535 NITGAFLEGTGRIAP
+535 NLQGAFLEGTGRVAG
-550 PNGYGTSDEVIQVL
+550 GYTGNEEVIQLL
-564 AGVDYRLTDR
+564 AGVDYRLSDR
-574 LNVSLNYEGVFWN
+574 WNVSLNYEGVYWKLGAFR
-587 LKGSGGGAKP
+587 GAKP
-597 VWNYLTLGVGYDLGE
+597 VWNYFTLGVGYNLGE
-612 NTALNVLY
+612 NAALNVLY
-620 QIIDTDGKGVGSAN
+620 QILDTDGKGVAQFS
-634 IGGQLVGGVFTG
+634 G
-646 GPAPGKNGGAVAAT
+646 GPNARKNSGAVAAT

>member
-1 MKRLLISVAGLSL
+1 MKRWLISVAGLSL

-40 QLGIIEG
+40 QLGILEG

-74 IDQRLVALNRRVE
+74 IDERLRALDRRISE
-87 ELANRPQGGGQTDTS
+87 IRPQVDQPVDTS

-114 VQELQKLNEAIQTLQ
+114 IDELKKLNEAIQTLQ

-181 GAHSI
+181 GTHDI
-186 DGKDVYTYNRTT
+186 DRKNVYTYNRTT
-198 VDPGKFLE
+198 VGRNILQ

-215 LTFSGQINDEVTG
+215 LTFSGQINDEVSG

-240 VKGSGKSAFAN
+240 VGGSGLSA
-251 NPLIQQQVPSITAP
+251 LTAFTGP
-265 YAIGNTDIV
+265 YRIGNTDIV

-286 FGAKVDVTVGRYPA
+286 FGAKVNLTVGRYPA

-327 VDGGALGFDFDTF
+327 VDGGVLGFNFDTF

-352 SNNGVF
+352 STGGFVF
-358 NRLFAQNHNSSV
+358 NRMFAQNHNSSV
-370 VDAGNDP
+370 VDANGDP

-396 ETNLTIGATYYAA
+396 ETNLTVGATYYAA
-409 GLGTNRNFRF
+409 GVGRGRNFQF
-419 GTLNPQNVNPRP
+419 GTLNPQNV
-431 INRMDVFGA
+431 INNQRLIDRVDVFGA

-468 SKDNW
+468 SSDNW

-503 GAWGRVGYLYNPSD
+503 GAWGRIGYLYNPSD

-522 AGVNYAASEDLKI
+522 AGVNYTASEDLKI
-535 NITGAFLEGTGRIAP
+535 NLTGAFLEGTGRVA
-550 PNGYGTSDEVIQVL
+550 NGYRTNDELIQVL
-564 AGVDYRLTDR
+564 AGVDYRLSERFT
-574 LNVSLNYEGVFWN
+574 VSLNYEGVFWN
-587 LKGSGGGAKP
+587 LKGSGGGRKP
-597 VWNYLTLGVGYDLGE
+597 VWNYFTLGVGYNLGE

-620 QIIDTDGKGVGSAN
+620 QILDTNGKDAPDT
-634 IGGQLVGGVFTG
+634 FRG
-646 GPAPGKNGGAVAAT
+646 GPAERKNSGAVAAT

>member
-40 QLGIIEG
+40 QMGIIEG

-74 IDQRLVALNRRVE
+74 IDERLRALDRRISE
-87 ELANRPQGGGQTDTS
+87 IRPSEGQPADTS
-102 ALERQINELRAQ
+102 DLQRQIQELRNQ
-114 VQELQKLNEAIQTLQ
+114 IQELQKLNEAIQTLQ

-164 GKEEKFKMSG
+164 GREEKFKMSG

-186 DGKDVYTYNRTT
+186 GGRDVYTFNRTNLGT
-198 VDPGKFLE
+198 GKLLE
-206 TIAVPHELG
+206 SIAVTHELG
-215 LTFSGQINDEVTG
+215 LTFSGQIDDEVTG

-240 VKGSGKSAFAN
+240 VGGSGKSALTTF
-251 NPLIQQQVPSITAP
+251 TGP
-265 YAIGNTDIV
+265 YTVSNTDIT
-274 IWEAFVKAPIDI
+274 IWEAFVKAPIDL
-286 FGAKVDVTVGRYPA
+286 FGARVNVTVGRFPA
-300 KITPFTLQRIKPDY
+300 KLTPFTLQRIKPDY

-327 VDGGALGFDFDTF
+327 VDGGAVDFNFDTF
-340 RLNLWAAQVNQQ
+340 RLNLWAAKVNQQ

-358 NRLFAQNHNSSV
+358 NVLNFENHNSNTSS
-370 VDAGNDP
+370 P
-377 VAIDQ
+377 MEQ

-396 ETNLTIGATYYAA
+396 ETNLTVGATYYAA
-409 GLGTNRNFRF
+409 GIGPGQNFNF
-419 GTLNPQNVNPRP
+419 VPSGVVALNIDRV
-431 INRMDVFGA
+431 DVFGG
-440 DIKAK
+440 DVKAK

-460 LRDTDRVL
+460 LRNTTRVL
-468 SKDNW
+468 STDNW
-473 ALDANLGYNFGPNLG
+473 ALDANLGYNFSDNLG
-488 ITAGYREVRPYFAAP
+488 LVAGYREVRPYFAAP
-503 GAWGRVGYLYNPSD
+503 GSWGRAGYLYNPSD

-522 AGVNYAASEDLKI
+522 AGVNYAASQDLKV
-535 NITGAFLEGTGRIAP
+535 NLTGAFLEGTGSVT
-550 PNGYGTSDEVIQVL
+550 NGYQTNDELIQVL
-564 AGVDYRLTDR
+564 AGVDYRLSER
-574 LNVSLNYEGVFWN
+574 WNVSLNYEGVFWK
-587 LKGSGGGAKP
+587 LGSLAGSPKP
-597 VWNYLTLGVGYDLGE
+597 VWNYFTLGVGYDLGE
-612 NTALNVLY
+612 NAALNVLY
-620 QIIDTDGKGVGSAN
+620 QILDTDGKGVNPPFS
-634 IGGQLVGGVFTG
+634 VFRG
-646 GPAPGKNGGAVAAT
+646 GPNANKNSGAVAAT

>member
-1 MKRLLISVAGLSL
+1 
-14 ITGLT
+14 
-19 FAQMRDV
+19 MRDV

-74 IDQRLVALNRRVE
+74 IDERLRALDRRISE
-87 ELANRPQGGGQTDTS
+87 IRPQDGQQVDTS

-114 VQELQKLNEAIQTLQ
+114 IEELKKLNEAIQTLQ

-186 DGKDVYTYNRTT
+186 DGKDVFTLNRTRLGS
-198 VDPGKFLE
+198 GKFLQE
-206 TIAVPHELG
+206 IAVPHELG
-215 LTFSGQINDEVTG
+215 LTFSGQINDEVSG

-240 VKGSGKSAFAN
+240 VGGSGLSALTNF
-251 NPLIQQQVPSITAP
+251 TGP
-265 YAIGNTDIV
+265 YTIGNTDIV
-274 IWEAFVKAPIDI
+274 IWEAFVKAPVDI
-286 FGAKVDVTVGRYPA
+286 FGAKVNLTVGRYPA

-327 VDGGALGFDFDTF
+327 VDGGALSFDFDTF

-358 NRLFAQNHNSSV
+358 NVLRFQNHNSTTT
-370 VDAGNDP
+370 AP
-377 VAIDQ
+377 MDQ
-382 FAGARL
+382 MAGARL

-396 ETNLTIGATYYAA
+396 NTNLTVGATYYAA
-409 GLGTNRNFRF
+409 GIGPRRNFQF
-419 GTLNPQNVNPRP
+419 GTLGTTTPAVNIDRV
-431 INRMDVFGA
+431 DVFGA

-460 LRDTDRVL
+460 LRDTNRVL

-473 ALDANLGYNFGPNLG
+473 ALDANLGFNFGPNLG

-503 GAWGRVGYLYNPSD
+503 GAWGRIGYLYNPSD

-522 AGVNYAASEDLKI
+522 AGVNYTASEDLKI
-535 NITGAFLEGTGRIAP
+535 NLSGAFLEGTGRVTG
-550 PNGYGTSDEVIQVL
+550 GYTKDDEVIQVL
-564 AGVDYRLTDR
+564 AGVDYRLSDR
-574 LNVSLNYEGVFWN
+574 WNVSLNYEGVFWK
-587 LKGSGGGAKP
+587 LGSVPGSPKP
-597 VWNYLTLGVGYDLGE
+597 VWNYFTLGVGYNLGE

-620 QIIDTDGKGVGSAN
+620 QIIDTDGKGTPAPFS
-634 IGGQLVGGVFTG
+634 G
-646 GPAPGKNGGAVAAT
+646 GPAAGKNSGAVAAT

>member
-1 MKRLLISVAGLSL
+1 MKRWLISVAGLSL

-74 IDQRLVALNRRVE
+74 IDERLRALDRRISE
-87 ELANRPQGGGQTDTS
+87 IRPQGGGQQVDTS

-114 VQELQKLNEAIQTLQ
+114 IEELKKLNEAIQTLQ

-181 GAHSI
+181 GAHDI
-186 DGKDVYTYNRTT
+186 DGRDVYTYNRTT
-198 VDPGKFLE
+198 LGPGKFLQA
-206 TIAVPHELG
+206 ISVPHELG

-228 SATFILGNYLPY
+228 SATFILGNYLEY
-240 VKGSGKSAFAN
+240 VGGSGKSALTTF
-251 NPLIQQQVPSITAP
+251 TGP
-265 YAIGNTDIV
+265 YAISNTDIV

-314 YLNFPRYGDGAFR
+314 YLNFPRYDDGAFR
-327 VDGGALGFDFDTF
+327 VDGGALGFNFDTF

-358 NRLFAQNHNSSV
+358 NVLGFQNHNSTTS
-370 VDAGNDP
+370 AP
-377 VAIDQ
+377 MDQ
-382 FAGARL
+382 MAGARL

-396 ETNLTIGATYYAA
+396 DTNMTIGATYYAA
-409 GLGTNRNFRF
+409 GIGPGQNFQFVDTR
-419 GTLNPQNVNPRP
+419 TLAPTTPAVNIDRV
-431 INRMDVFGA
+431 DVFGA

-460 LRDTDRVL
+460 LNDTSRVL

-473 ALDANLGYNFGPNLG
+473 ALDANLGYNFSENLG
-488 ITAGYREVRPYFAAP
+488 IVAGYREVRPYFAAP
-503 GAWGRVGYLYNPSD
+503 GSWGRIGYLYNPSD
-517 LRGFY
+517 LRSFY
-522 AGVNYAASEDLKI
+522 AGVNYTASEDLKV
-535 NITGAFLEGTGRIAP
+535 NLTGAFLEGTGRVA
-550 PNGYGTSDEVIQVL
+550 NGYTTNDEVIQVL
-564 AGVDYRLTDR
+564 AGVDYRLSER
-574 LNVSLNYEGVFWN
+574 LNVSLNYEGVFWK
-587 LKGSGGGAKP
+587 LGSVAGSPKP
-597 VWNYLTLGVGYDLGE
+597 VWNYFTLGVGYNLGE

-620 QIIDTDGKGVGSAN
+620 QIIDTDGKGAPAPFS
-634 IGGQLVGGVFTG
+634 G
-646 GPAPGKNGGAVAAT
+646 GPAPGKNSGAVAAT

>member
-1 MKRLLISVAGLSL
+1 MEEDASMKRLLISVAGLSL

-40 QLGIIEG
+40 QMGIIEG

-74 IDQRLVALNRRVE
+74 IDERLRALDRRINE
-87 ELANRPQGGGQTDTS
+87 INRPQVSEQQPPTDTS
-102 ALERQINELRAQ
+102 GLQRQIEELRKQ
-114 VQELQKLNEAIQTLQ
+114 IDELKKLNEAIQTLQ

-186 DGKDVYTYNRTT
+186 DGKGVYTFNRTT
-198 VDPGKFLE
+198 IGSGKFLE
-206 TIAVPHELG
+206 EIAVPHELG
-215 LTFSGQINDEVTG
+215 LTFSGQLNDEVTG

-240 VKGSGKSAFAN
+240 VGGSGKSALTTF
-251 NPLIQQQVPSITAP
+251 SGP

-274 IWEAFVKAPIDI
+274 IWEAYVKVPIDI

-327 VDGGALGFDFDTF
+327 VDGGALGFNFDTF

-358 NRLFAQNHNSSV
+358 NVLEFQNHNSTTS
-370 VDAGNDP
+370 AP
-377 VAIDQ
+377 MEQ
-382 FAGARL
+382 MAGARL

-396 ETNLTIGATYYAA
+396 ETNLTVGATYYAA
-409 GLGTNRNFRF
+409 GLGTNQNFRF

-431 INRMDVFGA
+431 IDRLDVFGA

-460 LRDTDRVL
+460 LRDTNRVL

-473 ALDANLGYNFGPNLG
+473 ALDANLGYNFGSNLG

-522 AGVNYAASEDLKI
+522 AGVNYTASEDLKI
-535 NITGAFLEGTGRIAP
+535 NLSGAFLEGTGRVA
-550 PNGYGTSDEVIQVL
+550 NGYRTNDELIQVL
-564 AGVDYRLTDR
+564 AGIDYRLSERFT
-574 LNVSLNYEGVFWN
+574 VSLNYEGVFWN
-587 LKGSGGGAKP
+587 LQGSGGGRKP

-620 QIIDTDGKGVGSAN
+620 QIIDTDGKGTPAPFS
-634 IGGQLVGGVFTG
+634 G
-646 GPAPGKNGGAVAAT
+646 GPATGKNSGAVAAT

>member
-1 MKRLLISVAGLSL
+1 MKRWLISVAGLSL

-40 QLGIIEG
+40 QLGILEG

-58 MTRAEFA
+58 MARAEFA

-74 IDQRLVALNRRVE
+74 IDERLRALDRRISE
-87 ELANRPQGGGQTDTS
+87 IRPQSDQQVDTS

-114 VQELQKLNEAIQTLQ
+114 IEELKKLNEAIQTLQ

-181 GAHSI
+181 GTHDI
-186 DGKDVYTYNRTT
+186 DRKNVYTYNRTT
-198 VDPGKFLE
+198 VGRNILQ

-240 VKGSGKSAFAN
+240 VGGSGKSA
-251 NPLIQQQVPSITAP
+251 LTAFTGP
-265 YAIGNTDIV
+265 YTIGNTDIV
-274 IWEAFVKAPIDI
+274 IWEAYVKAPIDI
-286 FGAKVDVTVGRYPA
+286 FGAKVNLTVGRYPA

-327 VDGGALGFDFDTF
+327 VDGGALSFDFETF

-358 NRLFAQNHNSSV
+358 NVLRFQNHNSTTS
-370 VDAGNDP
+370 AP
-377 VAIDQ
+377 MEQ
-382 FAGARL
+382 MAGARL

-396 ETNLTIGATYYAA
+396 DTNLTIGATYYAA
-409 GLGTNRNFRF
+409 GIGRGQNFQF
-419 GTLNPQNVNPRP
+419 GTLSTTTPAANIDRV
-431 INRMDVFGA
+431 DVFGA

-473 ALDANLGYNFGPNLG
+473 ALDVNLGYSFGPNLG

-522 AGVNYAASEDLKI
+522 AGVNYTASEDLKI
-535 NITGAFLEGTGRIAP
+535 NLSGAFLEGTGRVA
-550 PNGYGTSDEVIQVL
+550 NGYTKNDEVIQVL
-564 AGVDYRLTDR
+564 AGIDYRLSER
-574 LNVSLNYEGVFWN
+574 WNVSLNYEGVFWK
-587 LKGSGGGAKP
+587 LGSLPGSPKP
-597 VWNYLTLGVGYDLGE
+597 VWNYFTLGVGYNLGE

-620 QIIDTDGKGVGSAN
+620 QIIDTDGKGTPAPFS
-634 IGGQLVGGVFTG
+634 G
-646 GPAPGKNGGAVAAT
+646 GPAAGKNSGAVAAT

>member
-1 MKRLLISVAGLSL
+1 MKRLLISMAGLSL

-40 QLGIIEG
+40 QLGILEG

-74 IDQRLVALNRRVE
+74 IDERLRALDRR
-87 ELANRPQGGGQTDTS
+87 LT
-102 ALERQINELRAQ
+102 ALEQRPTPGPQPADTTELQRQIGELRNQ
-114 VQELQKLNEAIQTLQ
+114 IQELQKLNEAVQTLQ

-181 GAHSI
+181 AAHSL
-186 DGKDVYTYNRTT
+186 DGKDVYTLNRTRLGS
-198 VDPGKFLE
+198 GKFLQE
-206 TIAVPHELG
+206 IAVPHELG
-215 LTFSGQINDEVTG
+215 LTFSGQLNEEVSG
-228 SATFILGNYLPY
+228 SATFILGNKLQY
-240 VKGSGKSAFAN
+240 VRGAGKSALTN
-251 NPLIQQQVPSITAP
+251 LVPLAATAP
-265 YAIGNTDIV
+265 YAIGTSDIV
-274 IWEAFVKAPIDI
+274 IWEAFVKAPIDF
-286 FGAKVDVTVGRYPA
+286 FGTKVNLTVGRYPA

-327 VDGGALGFDFDTF
+327 VDGGAIDLNFDTF
-340 RLNLWAAQVNQQ
+340 RVNLWAAQVNQQ
-352 SNNGVF
+352 STGGFVF
-358 NRLFAQNHNSSV
+358 NQLFVQNHNSTTSR
-370 VDAGNDP
+370 P
-377 VAIDQ
+377 IDQ
-382 FAGARL
+382 FTGARL

-396 ETNLTIGATYYAA
+396 DTNLTVGATYYAA
-409 GLGTNRNFRF
+409 GIGAGQNFNF
-419 GTLNPQNVNPRP
+419 AGGSAEAVNIDRV
-431 INRMDVFGA
+431 DVFGA
-440 DIKAK
+440 DVKAK
-445 FAGFNIGVEYAQSDF
+445 FAGFDIGVEYAQSDF
-460 LRDTDRVL
+460 LRGSDRVL

-473 ALDANLGYNFGPNLG
+473 ALNASLGYNFGPNLG
-488 ITAGYREVRPYFAAP
+488 VTAGYLEVRPYFAAP

-535 NITGAFLEGTGRIAP
+535 NLSGAFLEGTGRV
-550 PNGYGTSDEVIQVL
+550 PNGYRTNDDVIQVL
-564 AGVDYRLTDR
+564 AGVDYRLSER
-574 LNVSLNYEGVFWN
+574 FSVSLNYEGVFWN
-587 LKGSGGGAKP
+587 LQGSGGGRKP

-620 QIIDTDGKGVGSAN
+620 QILDTDGKGVGGAFS
-634 IGGQLVGGVFTG
+634 G
-646 GPAPGKNGGAVAAT
+646 GPAPGRNSGAVAAT

>member
-1 MKRLLISVAGLSL
+1 MKRWLISVAGLSL

-40 QLGIIEG
+40 QLGILEG

-74 IDQRLVALNRRVE
+74 IDERLRALDRRISE
-87 ELANRPQGGGQTDTS
+87 IRPQGGGPPQIDTS

-114 VQELQKLNEAIQTLQ
+114 IEELKKLNEAIQTLQ

-186 DGKDVYTYNRTT
+186 DGKDVYTLNRTRLG
-198 VDPGKFLE
+198 PGKFLE
-206 TIAVPHELG
+206 AISVPHELG

-240 VKGSGKSAFAN
+240 VGGSGKSALTTFGG
-251 NPLIQQQVPSITAP
+251 P

-274 IWEAFVKAPIDI
+274 IWEAFVKAPIDL

-352 SNNGVF
+352 STGGFVF
-358 NRLFAQNHNSSV
+358 NRLFVQNHNSTTSR
-370 VDAGNDP
+370 P
-377 VAIDQ
+377 IDQ

-396 ETNLTIGATYYAA
+396 DTNLTVGATYYAA
-409 GLGTNRNFRF
+409 GIGAGQNFNFAGGAPEAANIDR
-419 GTLNPQNVNPRP
+419 V
-431 INRMDVFGA
+431 DVFGA

-445 FAGFNIGVEYAQSDF
+445 FAGFNIGIEYAQSDF

-503 GAWGRVGYLYNPSD
+503 GAWGRIGYLYNPSD

-522 AGVNYAASEDLKI
+522 AGVNYTASEDLKI
-535 NITGAFLEGTGRIAP
+535 NLTGAFLEGTGRVAG
-550 PNGYGTSDEVIQVL
+550 GYTKNDEVIQVL
-564 AGVDYRLTDR
+564 AGVDYRLTER
-574 LNVSLNYEGVFWN
+574 LNVSLNYEGVFWK
-587 LKGSGGGAKP
+587 LGSVAGSPKP
-597 VWNYLTLGVGYDLGE
+597 VWNYFTLGVGYNLGE

-620 QIIDTDGKGVGSAN
+620 QVIDTDGKGVG
-634 IGGQLVGGVFTG
+634 GVFSG
-646 GPAPGKNGGAVAAT
+646 GPAPGKNSGAVAAT

>member
-1 MKRLLISVAGLSL
+1 VPSSRRRLRAPTATSTSDCARWIGASPRFVRQTLSQ
-14 ITGLT
+14 LT
-19 FAQMRDV
+19 
-26 PPGHWAYQSIEQLV
+26 PPRWSGRS
-40 QLGIIEG
+40 
-47 YPDGTFRPNRT
+47 
-58 MTRAEFA
+58 
-65 QAIARAYRN
+65 
-74 IDQRLVALNRRVE
+74 
-87 ELANRPQGGGQTDTS
+87 
-102 ALERQINELRAQ
+102 NELRAQ
-114 VQELQKLNEAIQTLQ
+114 VEELQKLNEAIQTLQ

-186 DGKDVYTYNRTT
+186 DGKGVYTFNRTT
-198 VDPGKFLE
+198 IGSGKFLQE
-206 TIAVPHELG
+206 IAVPHELG
-215 LTFSGQINDEVTG
+215 LTFSGQINDEVSG

-240 VKGSGKSAFAN
+240 VGGSGKSA
-251 NPLIQQQVPSITAP
+251 LTAFTPP
-265 YAIGNTDIV
+265 YTISNTDIV

-327 VDGGALGFDFDTF
+327 VDGGALGFNFDTF

-358 NRLFAQNHNSSV
+358 NVLGFQNHNSTTS
-370 VDAGNDP
+370 AP
-377 VAIDQ
+377 MDQ
-382 FAGARL
+382 MAGARL

-396 ETNLTIGATYYAA
+396 ETNLTVGATYYAA
-409 GLGTNRNFRF
+409 GIGANQNFTFVPSGIVAANIDR
-419 GTLNPQNVNPRP
+419 V
-431 INRMDVFGA
+431 DVFGA

-460 LRDTDRVL
+460 LNGTSRVL

-522 AGVNYAASEDLKI
+522 AGVNYTASEDLKI
-535 NITGAFLEGTGRIAP
+535 NLTGAFLEGTGRVA
-550 PNGYGTSDEVIQVL
+550 NGYTTNDEVIQVL
-564 AGVDYRLTDR
+564 AGVDYRLSER
-574 LNVSLNYEGVFWN
+574 LNVSLNYEGVFWK
-587 LKGSGGGAKP
+587 LGSVPGSPKP
-597 VWNYLTLGVGYDLGE
+597 VWNYFTLGVGYNLGE

-620 QIIDTDGKGVGSAN
+620 QILDTDGKGVGGAFS
-634 IGGQLVGGVFTG
+634 G
-646 GPAPGKNGGAVAAT
+646 GPATGKNSGAVAAT

>member
-1 MKRLLISVAGLSL
+1 MKRLLMSVAGLSL

-40 QLGIIEG
+40 QLGILEG

-58 MTRAEFA
+58 ITRAEFA

-74 IDQRLVALNRRVE
+74 IDERLRTLDRR
-87 ELANRPQGGGQTDTS
+87 LT
-102 ALERQINELRAQ
+102 ALEQRPTPGPQPADTTELQRQIGELRNQ
-114 VQELQKLNEAIQTLQ
+114 IQELQKLNEAVQTLQ

-181 GAHSI
+181 AAHSI
-186 DGKDVYTYNRTT
+186 DGNDVYTLNRTRLGS
-198 VDPGKFLE
+198 GKFLE
-206 TIAVPHELG
+206 EIAVPHELG

-240 VKGSGKSAFAN
+240 VKGSGKSALTDLSATAT
-251 NPLIQQQVPSITAP
+251 NPYT
-265 YAIGNTDIV
+265 IGNTDIV
-274 IWEAFVKAPIDI
+274 IWEAYVKAPIDI

-327 VDGGALGFDFDTF
+327 VDGGALGFNFDTF

-358 NRLFAQNHNSSV
+358 NVLRFQNHNSTTS
-370 VDAGNDP
+370 AP
-377 VAIDQ
+377 MEQ

-396 ETNLTIGATYYAA
+396 DTNLTVGATYYAA
-409 GLGTNRNFRF
+409 GIGTAQNFNF
-419 GTLNPQNVNPRP
+419 AGGLPEAAN
-431 INRMDVFGA
+431 INRLDVFGA
-440 DIKAK
+440 DVKAK
-445 FAGFNIGVEYAQSDF
+445 FAGFDIGVEYAQSDF

-473 ALDANLGYNFGPNLG
+473 ALNASLGYNFGPNLG

-503 GAWGRVGYLYNPSD
+503 GAWGRIGYLYNPSD

-522 AGVNYAASEDLKI
+522 AGVNYTASQDLKF
-535 NITGAFLEGTGRIAP
+535 NLTGAFLEGTGRVAG
-550 PNGYGTSDEVIQVL
+550 GYTTNDELIQVL
-564 AGVDYRLTDR
+564 AGVDYRLSDR
-574 LNVSLNYEGVFWN
+574 WNVSLNYEGVYW
-587 LKGSGGGAKP
+587 KVGGVKP
-597 VWNYLTLGVGYDLGE
+597 VWNYFTLGVGYNLGE

-620 QIIDTDGKGVGSAN
+620 QILDTDGKGVTGAAFS
-634 IGGQLVGGVFTG
+634 G
-646 GPAPGKNGGAVAAT
+646 GPATGKNSGAVAAT

>member
-1 MKRLLISVAGLSL
+1 MEEDASMKRLLISVAGLSL

-40 QLGIIEG
+40 QLGILEG

-74 IDQRLVALNRRVE
+74 IDERLRALDRRISE
-87 ELANRPQGGGQTDTS
+87 IRPQDNQQVDTS

-114 VQELQKLNEAIQTLQ
+114 IEELQKLNEAIQTLQ

-186 DGKDVYTYNRTT
+186 DGKDVYTYNRTRLGS
-198 VDPGKFLE
+198 GKFLE
-206 TIAVPHELG
+206 AISVPHELG

-240 VKGSGKSAFAN
+240 VGGSGKSALTTF
-251 NPLIQQQVPSITAP
+251 SGP

-274 IWEAFVKAPIDI
+274 IWEAFVKVPIDI
-286 FGAKVDVTVGRYPA
+286 LGAKVDVTVGRYPA

-327 VDGGALGFDFDTF
+327 VDGGALGFNFDTF

-358 NRLFAQNHNSSV
+358 NQLFVQNHNSSV
-370 VDAGNDP
+370 VNAGNNP

-396 ETNLTIGATYYAA
+396 ETNLTVGATYYAA
-409 GLGTNRNFRF
+409 GIGPRRNFQFINTR
-419 GTLNPQNVNPRP
+419 TLALTTPAGN
-431 INRMDVFGA
+431 INRVDVFGA

-460 LRDTDRVL
+460 LRDTNRVL
-468 SKDNW
+468 STDNW

-522 AGVNYAASEDLKI
+522 AGVNYTASEDLKI
-535 NITGAFLEGTGRIAP
+535 NLTGAFLEGTGRVA
-550 PNGYGTSDEVIQVL
+550 NGYTTNDEVIQVL
-564 AGVDYRLTDR
+564 AGVDYRLSER
-574 LNVSLNYEGVFWN
+574 LNVSLNYEGVFWK
-587 LKGSGGGAKP
+587 LGSVAGSPKP

-620 QIIDTDGKGVGSAN
+620 QILDTDGKGAPAA
-634 IGGQLVGGVFTG
+634 FRG
-646 GPAPGKNGGAVAAT
+646 GPATGKNSGAVAAT

>member
-1 MKRLLISVAGLSL
+1 MEEDASMKRLLVTVAGLSL

-74 IDQRLVALNRRVE
+74 IDERLRALDRRISE
-87 ELANRPQGGGQTDTS
+87 IRPQDDQQVDTS

-114 VQELQKLNEAIQTLQ
+114 IEELKKLNEAIQTLQ

-186 DGKDVYTYNRTT
+186 DGKDVYTYNRTRLGS
-198 VDPGKFLE
+198 GKFLQE
-206 TIAVPHELG
+206 IAVPHELG
-215 LTFSGQINDEVTG
+215 LTFSGQISDEVSG

-240 VKGSGKSAFAN
+240 VGGSGKSA
-251 NPLIQQQVPSITAP
+251 LTAFTPP
-265 YAIGNTDIV
+265 YTISNTDIV
-274 IWEAFVKAPIDI
+274 IWEAYVKAPIDI

-358 NRLFAQNHNSSV
+358 NQLFVQNHNSSV
-370 VDAGNDP
+370 VNAGNNP

-396 ETNLTIGATYYAA
+396 ETNLTVGATYYAA
-409 GLGTNRNFRF
+409 GIGPRRNFQFINTR
-419 GTLNPQNVNPRP
+419 TLALTTPAGN
-431 INRMDVFGA
+431 INRVDVFGA

-460 LRDTDRVL
+460 LRDTNRVL
-468 SKDNW
+468 STDNW

-522 AGVNYAASEDLKI
+522 AGVNYTASEDLKI
-535 NITGAFLEGTGRIAP
+535 NLTGAFLEGTGRVA
-550 PNGYGTSDEVIQVL
+550 NGYTTNDEVIQVL
-564 AGVDYRLTDR
+564 AGVDYRLSER
-574 LNVSLNYEGVFWN
+574 LNVSLNYEGVFWK
-587 LKGSGGGAKP
+587 LGSVAGSPKP

-620 QIIDTDGKGVGSAN
+620 QILDTDGKGAPAA
-634 IGGQLVGGVFTG
+634 FRG
-646 GPAPGKNGGAVAAT
+646 GPATGKNSGAVAAT